1 MYVRVCLHDSCAHVG
16 SYIFMCVYVY
26 VVFGV
31 CGSDVVLVI
40 QRAPIVP
47 APHAHTNIE
56 AQYASELW
64 SFLQDTLHCSHVVL
78 LCGASL
84 QAVQDDEALHR

>member
-1 MYVRVCLHDSCAHVG
+1 MCVYV
-16 SYIFMCVYVY
+16 YVYVY